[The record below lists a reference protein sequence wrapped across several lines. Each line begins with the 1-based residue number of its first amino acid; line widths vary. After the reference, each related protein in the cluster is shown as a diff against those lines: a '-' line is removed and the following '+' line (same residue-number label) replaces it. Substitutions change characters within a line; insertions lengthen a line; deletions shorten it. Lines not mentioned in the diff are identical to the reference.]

1 MSANV
6 WTEFIKM
13 QNVAQLILEKAG
25 CLVEIAKDGK
35 KAVEHFKESGINY
48 YHAIFKQPH

>member
-1 MSANV
+1 
-6 WTEFIKM
+6 M

-35 KAVEHFKESGINY
+35 EAVEHFKESGINY